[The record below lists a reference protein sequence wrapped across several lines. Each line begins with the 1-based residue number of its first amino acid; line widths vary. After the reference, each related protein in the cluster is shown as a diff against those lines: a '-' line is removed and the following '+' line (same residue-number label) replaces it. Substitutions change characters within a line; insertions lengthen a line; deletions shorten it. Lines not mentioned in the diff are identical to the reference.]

1 MTDEKRMKHSVKN
14 TVFRNMFSKKKYLIQ
29 LYNAL
34 HPEDTTITQADLEI
48 VTLQSILLN
57 GIYNDLGFMVRGK
70 QLMILVEAQST
81 WSANIVIRALIYLM
95 STYQDYFNANQIQ
108 LYGSHKVELP
118 KPELYVIY
126 TGDKGNHPDVL
137 SLKDEF
143 FPDMDCSIDAKVK
156 MIYLQDSDDII
167 NQYIG
172 FCRVCNEQIALNGRT
187 LKAVKEI
194 IRICR
199 DRNLLKEYLSERETE
214 VEEIMLT
221 LFDQEHVWNIER
233 NNIRAAA
240 LAEGWDKG
248 KVEGIELGIS
258 QGRNEGITQGK
269 LQKET
274 QVVLSM
280 FRHNMS
286 IEDIA
291 DINDLSVDRVN
302 EILKEASIL
311 H

>member
-1 MTDEKRMKHSVKN
+1 MADGKRMKYSVKD
-14 TVFRNMFSKKKYLIQ
+14 TVFRDMFSKKKYLIQ

-34 HPEDTTITQADLEI
+34 HPEDKTITQADLEI

-81 WSANIVIRALIYLM
+81 WSANIVIRAIIYLM

-108 LYGSHKVELP
+108 LYGSHKVKMP

-126 TGDKGNHPDVL
+126 TDDKGNHPDVL

-143 FPDMDCSIDAKVK
+143 FPDTDCCIDAKVK

-167 NQYIG
+167 DQYIG
-172 FCRVCNEQIALNGRT
+172 FCRVCNEQVALNGRT

-214 VEEIMLT
+214 VEEIMFT

-240 LAEGWDKG
+240 LAEGR
-248 KVEGIELGIS
+248 VEGLEL
-258 QGRNEGITQGK
+258 GITQGRSEGIWENK
-269 LQKET
+269 T
-274 QVVLSM
+274 QTVLKM
-280 FRHNMS
+280 FRRNMPV
-286 IEDIA
+286 EDIA
-291 DINDLSVDRVN
+291 DISELSVEEIQ
-302 EILKEASIL
+302 EILKNTSVQ

>member
-1 MTDEKRMKHSVKN
+1 
-14 TVFRNMFSKKKYLIQ
+14 
-29 LYNAL
+29 
-34 HPEDTTITQADLEI
+34 
-48 VTLQSILLN
+48 
-57 GIYNDLGFMVRGK
+57 
-70 QLMILVEAQST
+70 
-81 WSANIVIRALIYLM
+81 M

-108 LYGSHKVELP
+108 LYGSHKVEMP

-126 TGDKGNHPDVL
+126 TGDKGKHPDVL

-143 FPDMDCSIDAKVK
+143 FPDTDCCIDAKVK

-167 NQYIG
+167 DQYIG
-172 FCRVCNEQIALNGRT
+172 FCRVCNEQVALNGRT

-240 LAEGWDKG
+240 LA
-248 KVEGIELGIS
+248 
-258 QGRNEGITQGK
+258 QGLNEGINLGVMQNKTQ
-269 LQKET
+269 T
-274 QVVLSM
+274 VLKM
-280 FRHNMS
+280 FRRNMPV
-286 IEDIA
+286 EDIA
-291 DINDLSVDRVN
+291 DISELSVEEVN
-302 EILKEASIL
+302 DILKKAMVI

>member
-1 MTDEKRMKHSVKN
+1 MTDGKRMKYSVKD
-14 TVFRNMFSKKKYLIQ
+14 TVFRDMFSKKKYLIQ

-34 HPEDTTITQADLEI
+34 HPEDKTITQADLEI

-108 LYGSHKVELP
+108 LYGSHKVKMP

-126 TGDKGNHPDVL
+126 TDDKGNHPDVL

-143 FPDMDCSIDAKVK
+143 FPDTDCCIDAKVK

-167 NQYIG
+167 DQYIG
-172 FCRVCNEQIALNGRT
+172 FCRVCNEQVALNGRT
-187 LKAVKEI
+187 LKAAKEI

-199 DRNLLKEYLSERETE
+199 NRNLLKEYLSERETE

-221 LFDQEHVWNIER
+221 LFDQEHIWNIER

-240 LAEGWDKG
+240 LAEGR
-248 KVEGIELGIS
+248 VEGLEL
-258 QGRNEGITQGK
+258 GITQGRSEGIWENK
-269 LQKET
+269 T
-274 QVVLSM
+274 QTVLKM
-280 FRHNMS
+280 FRRNMPV
-286 IEDIA
+286 EDIA
-291 DINDLSVDRVN
+291 DISELSVEEIQ
-302 EILKEASIL
+302 EILKNTSVQ